1 MVDKTYI
8 CEEWPTNQGSIV
20 QVEPK
25 GEHLQ
30 CEVGEDEIEAEEEEE
45 VEEADRHQRLLE
57 LQLHLLQEMK
67 TKLVEK
73 QVTLSKACQFKLN
86 WNCKCFTGNEFE
98 ILMWNPLPSKN
109 QLFTGLSTLTYNL

>member
-67 TKLVEK
+67 TKLVENSSHFQK
-73 QVTLSKACQFKLN
+73 PVNSSST
-86 WNCKCFTGNEFE
+86 E
-98 ILMWNPLPSKN
+98 IENVSHEM
-109 QLFTGLSTLTYNL
+109 NLKF